1 MERKKTQP
9 KIDIPISG
17 TESPKPLKKP
27 LSQDDLA
34 SRDYRSY
41 MDKLNKAR
49 ESERKEEEKSNGS
62 SQTKS

>member
-1 MERKKTQP
+1 MERKKPQP
-9 KIDIPISG
+9 KIDISILGSEN
-17 TESPKPLKKP
+17 TKSLKKP

-49 ESERKEEEKSNGS
+49 ETERQEEENGNGS